1 MVSSLKYDIS
11 VDVHTVATEA
21 KLKKR
26 KRERKKL
33 LVTVF
38 HDSHDRVSQEG
49 EATSLN

>member
-26 KRERKKL
+26 KRAKKL

-38 HDSHDRVSQEG
+38 HDSHDRASQEG